1 MLYYRWDFPQEQF
14 MSIVK
19 EYEAKLD
26 SKHRITIRGS
36 EYQYF
41 QVKQY
46 MDGHLE
52 LLPRILIDP
61 TEISK
66 NTLRMMDKSVKNL
79 RNKKVSEPIN
89 LDLIKKD

>member
-1 MLYYRWDFPQEQF
+1 
-14 MSIVK
+14 MSVIT

-46 MDGHLE
+46 GDGHLE
-52 LLPRILIDP
+52 LLPRVLVDP
-61 TEISK
+61 KEISK
-66 NTLRMMDKSVKNL
+66 NTLKMMDNSVENLKNGI
-79 RNKKVSEPIN
+79 VSEPIN
-89 LDLIKKD
+89 LDLIKED

>member
-1 MLYYRWDFPQEQF
+1 
-14 MSIVK
+14 MSIIK

-46 MDGHLE
+46 GDGHLE

-61 TEISK
+61 KVISK
-66 NTLRMMDKSVKNL
+66 NTLKMMDNSVENL
-79 RNKKVSEPIN
+79 RNGEVSEPIN
-89 LDLIKKD
+89 FDSIKED

>member
-1 MLYYRWDFPQEQF
+1 

-36 EYQYF
+36 EYEYF

-46 MDGHLE
+46 GDGHLE
-52 LLPRILIDP
+52 LLPRVLVDP
-61 TEISK
+61 AEISK
-66 NTLRMMDKSVKNL
+66 NTLQMMDKSIKNL
-79 RNKKVSEPIN
+79 KESKVSEPI
-89 LDLIKKD
+89 DLNSIDED

>member
-1 MLYYRWDFPQEQF
+1 

-46 MDGHLE
+46 GDGHLE
-52 LLPRILIDP
+52 LLPRILVAP
-61 TEISK
+61 KEISK
-66 NTLRMMDKSVKNL
+66 NTLKMIDKSVENL
-79 RNKKVSEPIN
+79 RDGKVSEPIN
-89 LDLIKKD
+89 LDLIKED

>member
-1 MLYYRWDFPQEQF
+1 MG
-14 MSIVK
+14 IVK

-46 MDGHLE
+46 GDGHLE
-52 LLPRILIDP
+52 LLPRILVDP
-61 TEISK
+61 KEISK
-66 NTLRMMDKSVKNL
+66 NTLKMIDKSVENL
-79 RNKKVSEPIN
+79 RSGKVSEPIN
-89 LDLIKKD
+89 LDLIKEV

>member
-1 MLYYRWDFPQEQF
+1 MIIL
-14 MSIVK
+14 K

-46 MDGHLE
+46 GDGHLE
-52 LLPRILIDP
+52 LLPRILVDP
-61 TEISK
+61 KEISK
-66 NTLRMMDKSVKNL
+66 NTLKMMDKSVENL
-79 RNKKVSEPIN
+79 RNGKASEPIN
-89 LDLIKKD
+89 LDLIKED

>member
-1 MLYYRWDFPQEQF
+1 
-14 MSIVK
+14 MSVIT

-46 MDGHLE
+46 GDGHLE
-52 LLPRILIDP
+52 LLPRVLVDP
-61 TEISK
+61 KEIPK
-66 NTLRMMDKSVKNL
+66 NTLKMMDRSVENLKNGI
-79 RNKKVSEPIN
+79 VSEPIN
-89 LDLIKKD
+89 LDLIKED

>member
-1 MLYYRWDFPQEQF
+1 

-46 MDGHLE
+46 GDGHLE
-52 LLPRILIDP
+52 LLPRVLVDP
-61 TEISK
+61 KEISR
-66 NTLRMMDKSVKNL
+66 NTLKMMDQAIENL
-79 RNKKVSEPIN
+79 QKGKVSEPIN
-89 LDLIKKD
+89 LDLSKEVKT

>member
-1 MLYYRWDFPQEQF
+1 

-19 EYEAKLD
+19 EYEAKID
-26 SKHRITIRGS
+26 SKNRITIRGS

-41 QVKQY
+41 KVRQY
-46 MDGHLE
+46 GDGHLE

-61 TEISK
+61 NEISR
-66 NTLRMMDKSVKNL
+66 NTLEMMDKSVENL
-79 RNKKVSEPIN
+79 RNGKVSEPIN

>member
-1 MLYYRWDFPQEQF
+1 MKI
-14 MSIVK
+14 MSVIK

-46 MDGHLE
+46 GDGHLE
-52 LLPRILIDP
+52 LLPRVLVDP
-61 TEISK
+61 KEISG
-66 NTLRMMDKSVKNL
+66 NTLKMMDNSVENLKNG
-79 RNKKVSEPIN
+79 NVSKPVN
-89 LDLIKKD
+89 LDAIYED

>member
-1 MLYYRWDFPQEQF
+1 
-14 MSIVK
+14 MSLVK

-46 MDGHLE
+46 GDGHLE
-52 LLPRILIDP
+52 LLPRVLVDP
-61 TEISK
+61 KEISK
-66 NTLRMMDKSVKNL
+66 NTLKMMDKSVENL
-79 RNKKVSEPIN
+79 RKGKISEPIN
-89 LDLIKKD
+89 FDSIKKD